1 MCVII
6 EGKASLI
13 VPLVADAMQANP
25 HGAGISWVQADGRLA
40 YRKGI
45 TSPARARRI
54 LKAIGPGDAV
64 FHARIATSGGN
75 HALLSH
81 PFRVERFSP
90 VSYRGRGEE
99 FLLFHNGISSLDW
112 RSHVPAK
119 SGLYWSDTRT
129 LAHAL
134 ACGSATVDDLKR
146 DGGKWL
152 LFYSE
157 RAADGKRSAFVQRVG
172 YWQTHNAHPGL
183 HFSNLNFLWSRDMAR
198 AAWKDATWKTTDG
211 RQMPAWWDDPEDLK
225 LWGGML

>member
-6 EGKASLI
+6 TGKASLI
-13 VPLVADAMQANP
+13 VPLVSEAMQANP
-25 HGAGISWVQADGRLA
+25 HGSGISWVQHDGRLS

-45 TSPARARRI
+45 TSPARARKI
-54 LKAIGPGDAV
+54 LKAIGAGDAV
-64 FHARIATSGGN
+64 FHARIATSGGG

-81 PFRVERFSP
+81 PFRVERYSP
-90 VSYRGRGEE
+90 VSYRGCDEE

-112 RSHVPAK
+112 QSHVPTK

-134 ACGSATVDDLKR
+134 ALGTATVQDLRR

-157 RAADGKRSAFVQRVG
+157 RAADGTRTGMIERVG
-172 YWQTHNAHPGL
+172 FWQTDNRFPGL
-183 HFSNLNFLWSRDMAR
+183 HFSNLNFLWGRDLVR
-198 AAWKDATWKTTDG
+198 AAHVDATYSSG
-211 RQMPAWWDDPEDLK
+211 RSVPAWWNDPDDLK